1 MDIVQVASVVRFDH
15 TLNEQQSAALAR
27 VDALAAQALGWVAP
41 LRLGVAQSEA
51 ECDAVY
57 RMRYETVTDRGWL
70 QPADLPDGRERD
82 AYDDLA
88 VHLVLWN
95 GEVLAASAR
104 LIFPAP
110 GLKLPTEEAF
120 DLQIEPRGLVV
131 DAGRFVVARAYA
143 DHEQRLFA
151 ALLAHAWLEVRARGF
166 AHVCAAF
173 ASPAMLRMY
182 KRIGFQITTLGPARF
197 YWGRERYPI
206 LFDTAESAPALI
218 ERWLPEDERS

>member
-1 MDIVQVASVVRFDH
+1 MDTVQVASVVVSDQ
-15 TLNEQQSAALAR
+15 TLNERQSAALER
-27 VDALAAQALGWVAP
+27 VDALAAQAIGWVAP

-51 ECDAVY
+51 ECDEVY
-57 RMRYETVTDRGWL
+57 RMRYETVVDRGWI
-70 QPADLPDGRERD
+70 QPADLPEGRERD

-88 VHLVLWN
+88 VQLVVWDDAA
-95 GEVLAASAR
+95 LAASAR
-104 LIFPAP
+104 LIFPVP

-120 DLQIEPRGLVV
+120 ELQIEPRGLVV
-131 DAGRFVVARAYA
+131 DAGRFVVGRAYA
-143 DHEQRLFA
+143 DREQRLFA

-206 LFDTAESAPALI
+206 LFDTAESAPALL
-218 ERWLPEDERS
+218 ERWLPADESA